1 MSLVDSQ
8 LTTFEDW
15 TLRVRPGSGRDARVM
30 LLLHGWTGD
39 ENSMW
44 AFARDLPASAWLI
57 APRAPY
63 LAASGYSWRVK
74 GSGWPSYDDLRPSA
88 PLLLDLVDRWSI
100 ANAVE
105 SREVDLL
112 GFSQGAA
119 MGVTF
124 AMAYPA
130 RVRRIGILA
139 GFAPPGAEK
148 LAPDRPL
155 DGKQVL
161 VAHGSQDQIVRP
173 EYARLTVEFLK
184 ACGAEVTYCES
195 DTGHKLGAECRDVL
209 ANFFAAGAHSSAANL
224 ARV

>member
-1 MSLVDSQ
+1 MLESQ

-15 TLRVRPGSGRDARVM
+15 TLRVRPGSGGDARVM

-57 APRAPY
+57 APRAPH
-63 LAASGYSWRVK
+63 LAASGYSWRAM

-100 ANAVE
+100 ANAVD

-119 MGVTF
+119 MCVTF
-124 AMAYPA
+124 ALAYPA

-148 LAPDRPL
+148 LASDRPL
-155 DGKQVL
+155 EGKQVL

-195 DTGHKLGAECRDVL
+195 DTGHKLGAECRDAL
-209 ANFFAAGAHSSAANL
+209 AAFFAAQPHSSAANL

>member
-1 MSLVDSQ
+1 MTQ
-8 LTTFEDW
+8 LEPQVTTFEDW
-15 TLRVRPGSGRDARVM
+15 TLRVRPGTGSEARIT

-57 APRAPY
+57 APRAPH
-63 LAASGYSWRVK
+63 LAASGYSWRVMK
-74 GSGWPSYDDLRPSA
+74 SGWPGYDDLRPSA
-88 PLLLDLVDRWSI
+88 ALLLDLVDRWSI

-105 SREVDLL
+105 SRQVDLL

-119 MGVTF
+119 MCVTF
-124 AMAYPA
+124 ALAYPA
-130 RVRRIGILA
+130 RARRIGILA

-155 DGKQVL
+155 EGKQVL

-173 EYARLTVEFLK
+173 EYAQLTVEFLK

-195 DTGHKLGAECRDVL
+195 DTGHKLGAECRHVL
-209 ANFFAAGAHSSAANL
+209 ATFFATEAHSSAANL
-224 ARV
+224 TRV